1 MDNIKQ
7 YFSIKQQD
15 NGVLIM
21 NDRIPLDWKEIG
33 LFSISL
39 IGLLAF
45 AINILAGIII
55 GVVVSILYVLFRFT
69 AWIFYKEI
77 VINISSKTLLVKKY
91 RLGKLIDRNLL
102 DKDLD
107 CDKFEFKEV
116 TRSGTTKYVFSYTTH
131 KTYDL
136 LVLKSRNDKEKLDAY
151 LKQLPTTQ
159 TTP

>member
-1 MDNIKQ
+1 
-7 YFSIKQQD
+7 
-15 NGVLIM
+15 M

>member
-7 YFSIKQQD
+7 YFSIRQED
-15 NGVLIM
+15 DGAHII

-45 AINILAGIII
+45 AVNILAGITI
-55 GVVVSILYVLFRFT
+55 GVVVSLLYVVFRFT

-77 VINISSKTLLVKKY
+77 VINTFSKTVQIKKY
-91 RLGKLIDRNLL
+91 RLAKLMDENML

-107 CDKFEFKEV
+107 FENFRFKEV
-116 TRSGTTKYVFSYTTH
+116 SQSGTIKYVFSYTTH

-136 LVLKSRNDKEKLDAY
+136 LVLKSRSDKEKLDTY
-151 LKQLPTTQ
+151 LKQLLATQ
-159 TTP
+159 TTD